1 MTEPRP
7 GHTRYAR
14 NGDTEIAFEEL
25 GGTGGEPLLLVMGL
39 GVSRFWWPPGL
50 VAELIGQGFHVAA
63 YDQRDAGES
72 THFPAAGAD
81 SAGPGEHST
90 SPGASPRTPRPGTPR
105 GVDDAWRASRQA
117 SSRSPIAAAL
127 RRRSVAYTAEDMTD
141 DGVAVLDALGWD
153 AAHLF
158 GHSMG
163 GQLAQ
168 RTALRHRQRVRSIT
182 SSASLPSDTGGLAA
196 ARYVHLGLVARMAR
210 LRFPE
215 GRDGDIALGLA
226 LARLVAS
233 PGYPFDEAEA
243 RARIGRDLVSGV
255 RDTAAQSRQVG
266 AKWHGGRLSEL
277 RVPALVLHGER
288 DPLLR
293 PAAARRT
300 AAAID
305 GARLVLLPGVGHD
318 LPAAVWP
325 QVAGEVRAVA
335 DRAAVRTGG

>member
-1 MTEPRP
+1 VTEPRP
-7 GHTRYAR
+7 GRTRYAR
-14 NGDTEIAFEEL
+14 NGDADIAFEEL
-25 GGTGGEPLLLVMGL
+25 GGAGGEPLLLVMGL

-50 VAELIGQGFHVAA
+50 AAELAGQGFHVAA

-72 THFPAAGAD
+72 THFPTVG
-81 SAGPGEHST
+81 GG
-90 SPGASPRTPRPGTPR
+90 
-105 GVDDAWRASRQA
+105 
-117 SSRSPIAAAL
+117 SPITAAL
-127 RRRSVAYTAEDMTD
+127 RRHSVAYTAEDMTD
-141 DGVAVLDALGWD
+141 DAVAVLDALGWD
-153 AAHLF
+153 SAHLF

-243 RARIGRDLVSGV
+243 RARIERDVASGV

-300 AAAID
+300 AAAIE

-325 QVAGEVRAVA
+325 QVAGEVRTLA